1 MLDSGGGDEGV
12 RDSQDQMVLEGERF
26 SHRSDP
32 VRGAELCLGRGRLR
46 ADLVV
51 FVQIWLLWQI
61 WLLLL
66 GGGRSS
72 EEILKLAF
80 PVGSVWVDPCGWLRG
95 WHGG

>member
-46 ADLVV
+46 ADLVALADLV
-51 FVQIWLLWQI
+51 AFA
-61 WLLLL
+61 
-66 GGGRSS
+66 GG
-72 EEILKLAF
+72 
-80 PVGSVWVDPCGWLRG
+80 W
-95 WHGG
+95 